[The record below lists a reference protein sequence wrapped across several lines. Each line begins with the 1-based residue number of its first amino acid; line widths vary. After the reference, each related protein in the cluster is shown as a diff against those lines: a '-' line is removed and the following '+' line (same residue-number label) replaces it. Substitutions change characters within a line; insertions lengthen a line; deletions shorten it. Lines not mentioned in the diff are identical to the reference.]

1 MVASSKW
8 LSIIGLEIHA
18 QILSKSKLFSSAG
31 NQFLAAPNSV
41 VSYFD
46 ASLPGTLP
54 VLNRRCVVAAVQ
66 TGLALN
72 CKIASQCQFDRKHY
86 FYADM
91 PQGYQITQKRLPI
104 AYDGFLK
111 HESNKVRIQ
120 QIQLEQDSG
129 KSLHDSTNGVS
140 LIDLNRAG
148 MGLMEIVTHPDMDTA
163 DEACSF
169 VRELILTLRYLQTCE
184 CKAEEGQLRVDAN
197 ISVHKEGK

>member
-104 AYDGFLK
+104 AYNGFLK
-111 HESNKVRIQ
+111 HDSNKFEFSRFNWSRTV
-120 QIQLEQDSG
+120 G
-129 KSLHDSTNGVS
+129 
-140 LIDLNRAG
+140 RAC
-148 MGLMEIVTHPDMDTA
+148 MILLMECH
-163 DEACSF
+163 
-169 VRELILTLRYLQTCE
+169 
-184 CKAEEGQLRVDAN
+184 
-197 ISVHKEGK
+197 